1 MGSQLL
7 TMLSMTTFVYVAL
20 SGCLQLLL
28 LLTAVPV
35 LSVLVHAAVRTPSL
49 QSELENLRSE
59 FLLSLHSALR
69 EKDSEEEEMEGGAAG
84 PQRDPEMAR
93 RVEEIR
99 KKYRTPP
106 AKSKKVSLD

>member
-1 MGSQLL
+1 LELRSLA
-7 TMLSMTTFVYVAL
+7 SAA
-20 SGCLQLLL
+20 S
-28 LLTAVPV
+28 
-35 LSVLVHAAVRTPSL
+35 LVVFI
-49 QSELENLRSE
+49 SELENLRSE